1 MSTSTNLPS
10 EPAPVAAP
18 RNASMN
24 SQEQAL
30 RGAATG
36 AGSLG
41 RLVLVLITVFSG
53 CGVVGCCCGFGL
65 GFGELAGFHIFRTSF
80 LILIDCSTQPAL
92 RRLLIREKNF
102 WENHLGQWHV
112 SNQTSTRSTYHR
124 IAKLAL
130 LSAIPRAGLT
140 PGTAFR
146 GCNYSH
152 YLGTSYIG
160 QRT

>member
-1 MSTSTNLPS
+1 MISDLPI
-10 EPAPVAAP
+10 VAC
-18 RNASMN
+18 SWLFIM
-24 SQEQAL
+24 AL

-53 CGVVGCCCGFGL
+53 CGVVGCGFGFGL

-102 WENHLGQWHV
+102 LG
-112 SNQTSTRSTYHR
+112 
-124 IAKLAL
+124 K
-130 LSAIPRAGLT
+130 P
-140 PGTAFR
+140 FR
-146 GCNYSH
+146 PVARY
-152 YLGTSYIG
+152 
-160 QRT
+160 